1 MKQKSF
7 TKKGPGRQ
15 PYDRTGRGEVNGV
28 SRPDEVELVGNKLA
42 RRAKRRRLTL
52 R

>member
-1 MKQKSF
+1 M
-7 TKKGPGRQ
+7 
-15 PYDRTGRGEVNGV
+15 PYNLTGTGEVNGA
-28 SRPDEVELVGNKLA
+28 SHHTEIELIGNKLA